1 MRKVDRID
9 PALYEKYDVKRGLRN
24 VNGTGVL
31 EISSSN
37 TFSSNC
43 EMRISDGGKVRIG
56 SGVVQ
61 KVHRLYIDGRP
72 VGKRGLYGGAESS
85 GNKRY
90 ADYLEGEGLLE
101 VKGCGRWCV
110 SFR

>member
-1 MRKVDRID
+1 
-9 PALYEKYDVKRGLRN
+9 
-24 VNGTGVL
+24 
-31 EISSSN
+31 
-37 TFSSNC
+37 
-43 EMRISDGGKVRIG
+43 
-56 SGVVQ
+56 VQ
-61 KVHRLYIDGRP
+61 KVYRLYIDGRT
-72 VGKRGLYGGAESS
+72 VGKSGLYGGAESS